1 MISKWLGQI
10 LSSRLGE
17 GGRFLTKPVPN
28 QVMRPM
34 TGGRG
39 EEEPGSH
46 AAPVP

>member
-10 LSSRLGE
+10 LSSGPGT

-28 QVMRPM
+28 HAMRPM

-39 EEEPGSH
+39 EEGPGSH
-46 AAPVP
+46 APPVQ